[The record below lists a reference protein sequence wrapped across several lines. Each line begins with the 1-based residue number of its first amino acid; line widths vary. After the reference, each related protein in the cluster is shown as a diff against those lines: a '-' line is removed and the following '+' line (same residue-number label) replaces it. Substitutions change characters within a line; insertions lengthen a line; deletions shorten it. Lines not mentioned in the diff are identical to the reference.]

1 MSEEKT
7 GLVKSTETRLPKFVE
22 NAYESIEK
30 MQEFAKLLLS
40 SKLVPFHFY
49 EKLPDGKPD
58 FSKGKTEA
66 VVAVLIQGYQLQL
79 PPLTA
84 LQHIIPVN
92 GLLSIKGDLAKS
104 MIFMSGKL
112 KSASWLETEEGSIE
126 NENLMVRITASR
138 ADNGQT
144 ITRSFSVEQAK
155 RAGLWITQQQVSGSD
170 GWKYKASAW
179 WKYPARMVNYRALGF
194 LARDLFPDVINGL
207 YTTEEAIDMPADQT
221 LVIDQGNGVTLSIP
235 DKDFAEERSK
245 KVTARAIDKIE
256 AKNFAPVTPQQEKN
270 FSSNTPSVAH
280 DPKYGPAIEKIANA
294 MNPGSLAASANDD
307 LARAES
313 PFKPERGSVEMFDG
327 KITKIDG
334 KELSPEAQ
342 EERKDAGEWTIETM
356 SKMDT
361 ELLVEKINTKSE
373 MIEAMVAIP
382 GKNTNKKLREII
394 DAWQRGKLDMLTAPF
409 KGRDIV
415 DITAEPG
422 IQDRQ
427 KEAENESAPAM
438 NQGIQPNRDFDK
450 QTSDPELKLE
460 TPGSNELNKYG
471 LKIPEFDK
479 GNEREFSTTKRL
491 YNDLLTVSPKIDNE
505 RWLELRP
512 KVPALEKYKN
522 KEEFLKYA
530 TVKEICDML
539 NAN

>member
-30 MQEFAKLLLS
+30 MQEFAKLLLN
-40 SKLVPFHFY
+40 SKLVPFHLY

-58 FSKGKTEA
+58 FTKGKVES
-66 VVAVLIQGYQLQL
+66 VVAILIQGYQLQL

-112 KSASWLETEEGSIE
+112 KSGSWIETEEGSIE

-170 GWKYKASAW
+170 GWKYKSSAW

-207 YTTEEAIDMPADQT
+207 YTTEEAVDIPADQT

-256 AKNFAPVTPQQEKN
+256 AKNFAPVK
-270 FSSNTPSVAH
+270 S
-280 DPKYGPAIEKIANA
+280 DPEPEPEQKPTTITSEG
-294 MNPGSLAASANDD
+294 LAASANDD
-307 LARAES
+307 LAKTES
-313 PFKPERGSVEMFDG
+313 PFRPERGSVEMFDG

-342 EERKDAGEWTIETM
+342 DERKDAGEWTIEAM

-409 KGRDIV
+409 KGKE
-415 DITAEPG
+415 ITEIDAVTG
-422 IQDRQ
+422 QI
-427 KEAENESAPAM
+427 KEEQVQTNAD
-438 NQGIQPNRDFDK
+438 IQPNINFDK
-450 QTSDPELKLE
+450 TPKEPEVKLE
-460 TPGSNELNKYG
+460 KPLTKELNKYG
-471 LKIPEFDK
+471 LQVPEWDK

-530 TVKEICDML
+530 TVKEICDLL

>member
-7 GLVKSTETRLPKFVE
+7 GLIKSTETRLPKFVE

-30 MQEFAKLLLS
+30 MQEFAKILLS

-104 MIFMSGKL
+104 MIFNSGKL
-112 KSASWLETEEGSIE
+112 KSGSWSETEEGSIE
-126 NENLMVRITASR
+126 NENLVVRITATRS
-138 ADNGQT
+138 DNGQT
-144 ITRSFSVEQAK
+144 LTRSFSVEQAK
-155 RAGLWITQQQVSGSD
+155 RAGLWVTQQQVSGSD
-170 GWKYKASAW
+170 GWKYKSSAW
-179 WKYPARMVNYRALGF
+179 WKYPARMLNYRALGF
-194 LARDLFPDVINGL
+194 IARDLFPDVMSGV
-207 YTTEEAIDMPADQT
+207 YTTEEAVDMPADQT
-221 LVIDQGNGVTLSIP
+221 VIIDQGNGVTLSIP

-256 AKNFAPVTPQQEKN
+256 AKNFAPVPLQVIPRTEKEQR
-270 FSSNTPSVAH
+270 TTEGVIPHVKALSV
-280 DPKYGPAIEKIANA
+280 
-294 MNPGSLAASANDD
+294 NDD
-307 LARAES
+307 LAHIES
-313 PFKPERGSVEMFDG
+313 PFIPEKGSVEMFDG

-342 EERKDAGEWTIETM
+342 EERKDAGEWTIEAM

-415 DITAEPG
+415 DITAEQG
-422 IQDRQ
+422 IQDKQ

-450 QTSDPELKLE
+450 QTREPELELE
-460 TPGSNELNKYG
+460 KPLTNELNKYG
-471 LKIPEFDK
+471 LQVPEFDK

-491 YNDLLTVSPKIDNE
+491 YNDLLTVNPKIDNE
-505 RWLELRP
+505 RWLEL
-512 KVPALEKYKN
+512 KLSVPSAEKYKN

>member
-30 MQEFAKLLLS
+30 MQEFAKILLS

-49 EKLPDGKPD
+49 EKLADGKPD

-84 LQHIIPVN
+84 LQHIVPVN

-104 MIFMSGKL
+104 MIFNSGKL
-112 KSASWLETEEGSIE
+112 KSGTWIETEEGSVE
-126 NENLMVRITASR
+126 NENLIVRITATRS
-138 ADNGQT
+138 DNGQT
-144 ITRSFSVEQAK
+144 LTRSFSVEQAK
-155 RAGLWITQQQVSGSD
+155 RAGLWITQQQVNGSD
-170 GWKYKASAW
+170 GWRYKSSAW
-179 WKYPARMVNYRALGF
+179 WKYPARMCQYRALGF
-194 LARDLFPDVINGL
+194 IARDLFPDVMSGV
-207 YTTEEAIDMPADQT
+207 YTTEEAVDIPQDQT
-221 LVIDQGNGVTLSIP
+221 LVIDQGNGVSLSIP
-235 DKDFAEERSK
+235 DKEFAEERSK

-256 AKNFAPVTPQQEKN
+256 AKNFAPVPLQVVPRTEKEER
-270 FSSNTPSVAH
+270 TTEGIIPHVKALSV
-280 DPKYGPAIEKIANA
+280 
-294 MNPGSLAASANDD
+294 NDD
-307 LARAES
+307 LAHVES

-342 EERKDAGEWTIETM
+342 EERKDAGEWTIEAM

-394 DAWQRGKLDMLTAPF
+394 DAWQRGRLDMLTAPF
-409 KGRDIV
+409 KGKE
-415 DITAEPG
+415 ITEIDAVTG
-422 IQDRQ
+422 QI
-427 KEAENESAPAM
+427 KEEQVQNNAD
-438 NQGIQPNRDFDK
+438 IQPNINFDK
-450 QTSDPELKLE
+450 TPEEQEVKLE
-460 TPGSNELNKYG
+460 KPLTNELNKYG
-471 LKIPEFDK
+471 LQVPEFDK

-491 YNDLLTVSPKIDNE
+491 YNDLLTVNPKIDNE
-505 RWLELRP
+505 RWLEL
-512 KVPALEKYKN
+512 KLSVPSAEKYKN

-530 TVKEICDML
+530 TVKEICDLL